1 VGRYI
6 QSDPIGLRGGNNTYL
21 YAEASPLMYIDP
33 EGLAAGAI
41 PLPRPMPL
49 PGWLGPA
56 GGVVGAGWLG
66 WEFGSAIYPHIGIP
80 LGDAIDWCVKD
91 NPREARCNDQYY
103 NVDIPTCRGVSRA
116 RGKAAGARCYASAA
130 QRYAAC
136 LRGHPMP
143 PLDVWNN

>member
-1 VGRYI
+1 VAG
-6 QSDPIGLRGGNNTYL
+6 IGIGT
-21 YAEASPLMYIDP
+21 
-33 EGLAAGAI
+33 
-41 PLPRPMPL
+41 
-49 PGWLGPA
+49 
-56 GGVVGAGWLG
+56 
-66 WEFGSAIYPHIGIP
+66 AIYPSIAEP
-80 LGDAIDWCVKD
+80 LGDIIDRVCKD
-91 NPREARCNDQYY
+91 NPREDRCNDQYY